1 MSMQPQ
7 PEGTTR
13 VRLDQG
19 APSLE
24 TGKPLPPGKFGI
36 DYKDPEL
43 GKIRIGE
50 THRVLEGKHKGC
62 WAPHSAAPKSALKGV
77 QALLEPLARHN
88 DAIAHLLELYERA
101 RTTGW
106 VPPAAANPP
115 APAKPQRA
123 AQEPPA
129 APEPEELTEMVGVPV
144 IPATPEQAQAP
155 ILIPAPDR
163 ADVAASQE
171 HGEIIQEIPAGHPD
185 DPSTNGAQPTPPGEP
200 IVLHMKSDEEIAAA
214 EPLPQD
220 WNPIPARLP
229 PLDPALAL
237 SPEGEAE
244 LRSEQFSAPVS
255 RPGIPGPIP
264 PADPETQAAV
274 MLADDWLNQPA
285 TPAAAPPFPDEGD
298 AFPLDFP

>member
-106 VPPAAANPP
+106 VPQAAANTP

-123 AQEPPA
+123 AQES
-129 APEPEELTEMVGVPV
+129 PEPPEQEELTEMVGVPV
-144 IPATPEQAQAP
+144 IPATPEQVQAP
-155 ILIPAPDR
+155 ILIPAPGR

-171 HGEIIQEIPAGHPD
+171 HGEIIREIPAGHPD
-185 DPSTNGAQPTPPGEP
+185 DPSANGAPPAPPGEP
-200 IVLHMKSDEEIAAA
+200 IVLHMKPDEEIAAA
-214 EPLPQD
+214 ELLPQD
-220 WNPIPARLP
+220 WNPIPATVP
-229 PLDPALAL
+229 PLAPALA
-237 SPEGEAE
+237 E
-244 LRSEQFSAPVS
+244 LLSEQHSAPVS
-255 RPGIPGPIP
+255 RPGTPGPIP
-264 PADPETQAAV
+264 PADPETQEAV
-274 MLADDWLNQPA
+274 VLADDWLNQPA